1 MQRQPHALL
10 QDLEVDH
17 QAQPSTLADTL
28 LLMAVT
34 NGGLTAEEAGDLVHW
49 DIATIVEFLALRL
62 LEVGV
67 IDAREV
73 VDLVGNAEALI
84 H

>member
-10 QDLEVDH
+10 QDLEVDP
-17 QAQPSTLADTL
+17 QTQSSTLADKL

-73 VDLVGNAEALI
+73 LDLMGDAEAQL

>member
-10 QDLEVDH
+10 QDLEVDR
-17 QAQPSTLADTL
+17 QAQPSTVADTL

-34 NGGLTAEEAGDLVHW
+34 NGGLTPEEAADLVHW
-49 DIATIVEFLALRL
+49 DIETIVEFLALRL

-67 IDAREV
+67 IDAREAV
-73 VDLVGNAEALI
+73 GLVGDANART

>member
-10 QDLEVDH
+10 QDLEVNP
-17 QAQPSTLADTL
+17 QVEPSTMADTL

-49 DIATIVEFLALRL
+49 DIGTIVEFLTLRL

-67 IDAREV
+67 IGAREAV
-73 VDLVGNAEALI
+73 ELVQDADPRT